1 MRRDSEKYT
10 KAVINCLVD
19 VYQNAIPKANFIEL
33 MNNAEIG
40 PLGEKKIKFDDYV
53 IDYDLFKEIV
63 EKHIKLS
70 KIPRHLKQSF
80 RISLYLGPSPISV
93 KCT

>member
-1 MRRDSEKYT
+1 MRMNSEKYT

-33 MNNAEIG
+33 MDNAEIG
-40 PLGEKKIKFDDYV
+40 PSGEKKINYNDYIIDD
-53 IDYDLFKEIV
+53 DLFKEIV

-70 KIPRHLKQSF
+70 KIPRYLRQSF
-80 RISLYLGPSPISV
+80 RFSLYLGPSPVSV
-93 KCT
+93 KST